1 MESDG
6 IQIWI
11 RTLSH
16 LCLHVMSCIR
26 PIGLAE
32 MLLYISDVIR
42 LVIMFC
48 MDTFEICVHAAIG

>member
-16 LCLHVMSCIR
+16 PCLHVMSCIR
-26 PIGLAE
+26 PIGLVE

-48 MDTFEICVHAAIG
+48 MDTF